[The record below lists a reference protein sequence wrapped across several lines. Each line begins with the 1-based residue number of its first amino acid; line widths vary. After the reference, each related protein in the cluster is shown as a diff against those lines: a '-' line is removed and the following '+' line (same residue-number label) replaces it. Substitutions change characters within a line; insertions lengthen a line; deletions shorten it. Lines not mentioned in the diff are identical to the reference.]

1 MRIITQDKTTWFPL
15 VLVALASFIIT
26 LDSTFMN
33 VSISQLVLDLNTSLS
48 TIQTIICFYTLITAS
63 LMLVGAKLQDI
74 IGKKKIFLIGALTY
88 GLGALIAS
96 ISQNAITLFIGWSIL
111 EGLGGALM
119 TPATISI
126 ISGTYQD
133 NKRTFALAISSA
145 IVGIAAAVGPLF
157 GGVVTTFL
165 SWRFGF
171 VLELLIIILIFL
183 FSSKIKHF
191 EPHQSKNDFD
201 VIGAIL
207 CVSGLISLVLGI
219 LYLKHNQEATLI
231 LVLLSV
237 ILLVTFAIFENK
249 QKKKGKIPLVDISL
263 LKNHNLRTGMGIR
276 LITSLSLAGS
286 LFAVSV
292 FLQSVLH
299 YSAFNTGLTL
309 LPSTVGLLI
318 TSLIAP
324 KLAIKFNHKI
334 IMVIGFILAIGS
346 TFLLK
351 YQFGLNTHFIDLAPG
366 LTVFGLGLGFVI
378 SLGVDISLN
387 TTPEKKQS
395 TASGLITT
403 SQTLGSSMGT
413 AIIGCILIIGAI
425 HGLHDAVDTYAPDLN
440 DKIISGHS
448 GEYLEKLG
456 HVNTTEL
463 KHENSLT
470 EKIVNTILKD
480 AMKLVMDVT
489 AILLTIG
496 LGLTLTLE
504 DEKIRKKYNKKTT
517 EL

>member
-1 MRIITQDKTTWFPL
+1 MRIITEDKTTWLPL
-15 VLVALASFIIT
+15 ILVALASFIIT

-48 TIQTIICFYTLITAS
+48 TIQLIICFYTLITAS
-63 LMLVGAKLQDI
+63 LMLVGSKLQDI
-74 IGKKKIFLIGALTY
+74 VGKKKIFLAGALIY
-88 GLGALIAS
+88 GIGALIAS
-96 ISQNAITLFIGWSIL
+96 VSQNATTLFIGWSLL

-126 ISGTYQD
+126 ISGTYKD

-145 IVGIAAAVGPLF
+145 IAGIAAAIGPLF

-171 VLELLIIILIFL
+171 VLELLIVVFIFL
-183 FSSKIKHF
+183 FSYKIKNF
-191 EPHQSKNDFD
+191 KPHLTISDFD
-201 VIGAIL
+201 IIGAIL

-219 LYLKHNQEATLI
+219 LCLKHHLTTLI
-231 LVLLSV
+231 LISLSI
-237 ILLVTFAIFENK
+237 ILLVTFGIFENK
-249 QKKKGKIPLVDISL
+249 QKKKGKTPLVDISL
-263 LKNHNLRTGMGIR
+263 LKNHNLKTGMGIR
-276 LITSLSLAGS
+276 LITNLSLAGA

-299 YSAFNTGLTL
+299 LSAFRTGLTL
-309 LPSTVGLLI
+309 LPATFGLLI
-318 TSLIAP
+318 TSLLAP
-324 KLAIKFNHKI
+324 KLAMKFNHKI
-334 IMVIGFILAIGS
+334 IMIIGFILAIGS

-351 YQFGLNTHFIDLAPG
+351 YQFGLNTHFMDIAPG

-387 TTPEKKQS
+387 TTPEEKQS

-413 AIIGCILIIGAI
+413 AIIGCILIIGAFS
-425 HGLHDAVDTYAPDLN
+425 GLHDAIDTYAPDYLDDN
-440 DKIISGHS
+440 NLTHHS
-448 GEYLEKLG
+448 GKYLEKLG

-463 KHENSLT
+463 KHEPGLT

-489 AILLTIG
+489 AILLTVG
-496 LGLTLTLE
+496 LCLTLTLH
-504 DEKIRKKYNKKTT
+504 DEKIRKKYNN
-517 EL
+517 

>member
-1 MRIITQDKTTWFPL
+1 MRIITEDKTTWLPL
-15 VLVALASFIIT
+15 ILVALASFIIT

-48 TIQTIICFYTLITAS
+48 TIQLIICFYTLITAS
-63 LMLVGAKLQDI
+63 LMLVGSKLQDI
-74 IGKKKIFLIGALTY
+74 VGKKKIFLAGALIY
-88 GLGALIAS
+88 GIGALIAS
-96 ISQNAITLFIGWSIL
+96 VSQNATTLFIGWSLL

-126 ISGTYQD
+126 ISGTYKD

-145 IVGIAAAVGPLF
+145 IAGIAAAIGPLF

-171 VLELLIIILIFL
+171 VLELLIVVFIFL
-183 FSSKIKHF
+183 FSYKIKNF
-191 EPHQSKNDFD
+191 KPHLNKSDFD
-201 VIGAIL
+201 IIGAIL

-219 LYLKHNQEATLI
+219 LCLKHHQLTTLI
-231 LVLLSV
+231 LISLSV
-237 ILLVTFAIFENK
+237 ILLVTFGIFENK
-249 QKKKGKIPLVDISL
+249 QKKKGKTPLVDISL
-263 LKNHNLRTGMGIR
+263 LKNHNLKTGMGIR
-276 LITSLSLAGS
+276 LITNLSLAGA

-299 YSAFNTGLTL
+299 LSAFRTGLTL
-309 LPSTVGLLI
+309 LPATFGLLI
-318 TSLIAP
+318 TSLLAP
-324 KLAIKFNHKI
+324 KLAMKFNHKI
-334 IMVIGFILAIGS
+334 IMIIGFILAIGS

-351 YQFGLNTHFIDLAPG
+351 YQFGLNTHFMDIAPG

-387 TTPEKKQS
+387 TTPEEKQS

-413 AIIGCILIIGAI
+413 AIIGCILIIGAFS
-425 HGLHDAVDTYAPDLN
+425 GLHDAIDTYAPDYLDDN
-440 DKIISGHS
+440 NLTHHS
-448 GEYLEKLG
+448 GKYLEKLG

-463 KHENSLT
+463 KHEPGLT

-489 AILLTIG
+489 AILLTVG
-496 LGLTLTLE
+496 LCLTLTLH
-504 DEKIRKKYNKKTT
+504 DEKIRKKYNN
-517 EL
+517 

>member
-1 MRIITQDKTTWFPL
+1 MRIITEDKTTWLPL
-15 VLVALASFIIT
+15 ILVALASFIIT

-48 TIQTIICFYTLITAS
+48 TIQLIICFYTLITAS
-63 LMLVGAKLQDI
+63 LMLVGSKLQDI
-74 IGKKKIFLIGALTY
+74 VGKKKIFLIGALIY
-88 GLGALIAS
+88 GMGALIAS
-96 ISQNAITLFIGWSIL
+96 ISQNATTLFIGWSIL

-126 ISGTYQD
+126 ISGTYKD

-145 IVGIAAAVGPLF
+145 IAGIAAAIGP
-157 GGVVTTFL
+157 TFL

-171 VLELLIIILIFL
+171 VLELLIVVFIFL
-183 FSSKIKHF
+183 FSYKIKNF
-191 EPHQSKNDFD
+191 KPHLTISDFD
-201 VIGAIL
+201 IIGAIL

-219 LYLKHNQEATLI
+219 LCLKHHQLTTLI
-231 LVLLSV
+231 LISLSV
-237 ILLVTFAIFENK
+237 ILLVTFGIFENK
-249 QKKKGKIPLVDISL
+249 QKKKGKTPLVDISL
-263 LKNHNLRTGMGIR
+263 LKNHNLKTGMGIR
-276 LITSLSLAGS
+276 LITNLSLAGA

-299 YSAFNTGLTL
+299 LSAFKTGLTL

-318 TSLIAP
+318 TSLLAP
-324 KLAIKFNHKI
+324 KLAMKFNHKI
-334 IMVIGFILAIGS
+334 IMIIGFILAIGS

-351 YQFGLNTHFIDLAPG
+351 YQFGLNTHFIDIAPG

-387 TTPEKKQS
+387 TTPEEKQS

-413 AIIGCILIIGAI
+413 AIIGCILIIGAFS
-425 HGLHDAVDTYAPDLN
+425 GLHDAVDTYAPNYLDDN
-440 DKIISGHS
+440 NITHHS
-448 GEYLEKLG
+448 GKYLEKLG

-496 LGLTLTLE
+496 LCLTLTLH
-504 DEKIRKKYNKKTT
+504 DEKIRKKYNN
-517 EL
+517 

>member
-1 MRIITQDKTTWFPL
+1 MIIITEDKTTWLPL
-15 VLVALASFIIT
+15 ILVALASFIIT

-48 TIQTIICFYTLITAS
+48 TIQLIICFYTLITAS
-63 LMLVGAKLQDI
+63 LMLVGSKLQDI
-74 IGKKKIFLIGALTY
+74 VGKKKIFLIGALIY
-88 GLGALIAS
+88 GIGALIAS
-96 ISQNAITLFIGWSIL
+96 ISQNATTLFIGWSIL

-126 ISGTYQD
+126 ISGTYKD

-145 IVGIAAAVGPLF
+145 IAGIAAAIGPLF

-171 VLELLIIILIFL
+171 VLELLIVVFIFL
-183 FSSKIKHF
+183 FSYKIKNF
-191 EPHQSKNDFD
+191 KPHLTISDFD
-201 VIGAIL
+201 IIGAIL
-207 CVSGLISLVLGI
+207 CVSGLINLVLGI
-219 LYLKHNQEATLI
+219 LCLKHHQLTTLI
-231 LVLLSV
+231 LISLSV
-237 ILLVTFAIFENK
+237 ILLVTFGIFENK
-249 QKKKGKIPLVDISL
+249 QKKKGKTPLVDISL
-263 LKNHNLRTGMGIR
+263 LKNHNLKTGMGIR
-276 LITSLSLAGS
+276 LSLAGA

-299 YSAFNTGLTL
+299 LSAFKTGLTL

-318 TSLIAP
+318 TSLLAP
-324 KLAIKFNHKI
+324 KLAMKFNHKI
-334 IMVIGFILAIGS
+334 IMIIGFILAIGS

-351 YQFGLNTHFIDLAPG
+351 YQFGLNTHFMDIAPG

-387 TTPEKKQS
+387 TTPEEKQS

-413 AIIGCILIIGAI
+413 AIIGCILIIGAFS
-425 HGLHDAVDTYAPDLN
+425 GLHDAIDTYAPDYLDDN
-440 DKIISGHS
+440 NLTHHS
-448 GEYLEKLG
+448 GKYLEKLG

-463 KHENSLT
+463 KHEPGLT

-489 AILLTIG
+489 AILLTVG
-496 LGLTLTLE
+496 LCLTLTLH
-504 DEKIRKKYNKKTT
+504 DEKIRKKYNN
-517 EL
+517 